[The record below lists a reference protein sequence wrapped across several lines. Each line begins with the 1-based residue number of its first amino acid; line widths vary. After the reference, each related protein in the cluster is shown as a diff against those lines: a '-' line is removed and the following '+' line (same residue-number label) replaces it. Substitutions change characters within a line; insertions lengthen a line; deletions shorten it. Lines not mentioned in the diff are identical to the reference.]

1 MAYQINKTSGAL
13 LVNLADGQI
22 DVSSTDI
29 TLIGKNYTGFGEA
42 INENFVKMLENFAN
56 SSAPT
61 NPLAGQIWW
70 DTSTLRLKVYT
81 GTNWTTGGG
90 PIVQPTQPTM
100 VAGDLWINND
110 QDQIYFFDGTGVPQL
125 AGPIYNSFQGRSGP
139 EVITVLD
146 NTGTSRTIVKYWVGG
161 TLVGLWSKISFTP
174 QNVDTIPS
182 FTGNVVKGF
191 NVVDSDF
198 VFAGTAQRTSALVDS
213 NNVARTAAQFLAS
226 DSDDATSGALT
237 VRNNNGLTIGLTDN
251 NVVKVTSEGVIN
263 ENQVSGQNY
272 TFRMTTSS
280 GKIDA
285 MTIDS
290 SNNRIGIY
298 NANPTQTLDVG
309 GNMRVA
315 GNLIVDGETTE
326 LDVQKLLVRDKSIEL
341 AKGDDSTL
349 LDDAGVDE
357 AGITVASSNG
367 NKEFLWRNATN
378 AWTSNVSLNLTGAS
392 SLKFNGVDII
402 TGSAGVG
409 ITSIGALTSANI
421 GSFSFTGGNNLTTTT
436 VDGSGNG
443 MNITAAGNI
452 NLVTAR
458 QIRNVSDPTADQDV
472 ATKAYVDSSINLEVL
487 ALALDVTG
495 LGTGGSVQ
503 QHTNIATILN
513 DIAPASTKQNG
524 TEARVHCSTTTGAT
538 ATLTGSALNTA
549 FNESTVL
556 VQQKDNGGNDDGSVS
571 VIQSATF
578 NDATG
583 NITSTVTRTLKLF
596 RVSSGSWGYVQ
607 DLTPGALV

>member
-472 ATKAYVDSSINLEVL
+472 ATKAYVDSSINLEVI

-524 TEARVHCSTTTGAT
+524 TEARIHCTTTTGAT

-607 DLTPGALV
+607 DLTPGALI

>member
-22 DVSSTDI
+22 DTVSTDI

-56 SSAPT
+56 ASSPS

-70 DTSTLRLKVYT
+70 DTSASRLKVYT
-81 GTNWTTGGG
+81 GTDWTTGGG
-90 PIVQPTQPTM
+90 PIVQPTQPGM
-100 VAGDLWINND
+100 VAGDMWINND
-110 QDQIYFFDGTGVPQL
+110 ANQLYFFDGTDLEL
-125 AGPIYNSFQGRSGP
+125 AGPIYNAFQGKSGP

-161 TLVGLWSKISFTP
+161 TFVGLWSKIAFTP

-182 FTGNVVKGF
+182 FVGDVVKGF
-191 NVVDSDF
+191 NTVDADF
-198 VFAGTAQRTSALVDS
+198 VFAGTAARTSALVDS
-213 NNVARTAAQFLAS
+213 NNISRTAAQFLAS

-237 VRNNNGLTIGLTDN
+237 VRNNLGLTVGLTDN
-251 NVVKVTSEGVIN
+251 NVVKVTAEGVVN
-263 ENQVSGQNY
+263 ENNVSNQNY
-272 TFRMTTSS
+272 IFRMTTSG
-280 GKIDA
+280 GKTDA

-290 SNNRIGIY
+290 GNSRIGIY
-298 NANPTQTLDVG
+298 NTTPSETLDVG

-315 GNLIVDGETTE
+315 GNLIVDGDTTE
-326 LDVQKLLVRDKSIEL
+326 LDIQKLLVRDKNIEL

-349 LDDAGVDE
+349 LDDVGVDE
-357 AGITVASSNG
+357 AGIIVASSNG
-367 NKEFLWRNATN
+367 NKELLWRNGTN

-409 ITSIGALTSANI
+409 LTSVGALTSANI
-421 GSFSFTGGNNLTTTT
+421 GSFSFTGGNNLSTTT

-458 QIRNVSDPTADQDV
+458 QIRNVSDPTAAQDV
-472 ATKAYVDSSINLEVL
+472 ATKAYVDSSIDLEVL

-495 LGTGGSVQ
+495 LGTAGTAQ
-503 QHTNIATILN
+503 QHTNIATIVN
-513 DIAPASTKQNG
+513 DIAPASTKRDG
-524 TEARVHCSTTTGAT
+524 TQARIHCTTTTGAT

-549 FNESTVL
+549 FNESTIL
-556 VQQKDNGGNDDGSVS
+556 VQQKDSSGNDDGSVS

-583 NITSTVTRTLKLF
+583 NITSTVARTLKLF
-596 RVSSGSWGYVQ
+596 RVTSGAWGYVQ

>member
-22 DVSSTDI
+22 DTISTDI

-42 INENFVKMLENFAN
+42 INENFVKMLENFAGTG
-56 SSAPT
+56 SPS

-70 DTSTLRLKVYT
+70 DTSNSRLKVYT
-81 GTNWTTGGG
+81 GTDWTTGGG

-100 VAGDLWINND
+100 VAGDMWIDND
-110 QDQIYFFDGTGVPQL
+110 ANQLYFFDGTDLEL
-125 AGPIYNSFQGRSGP
+125 AGPIYNAFQGKSGP

-161 TLVGLWSKISFTP
+161 TFVGLWSKIGFTP
-174 QNVDTIPS
+174 QNVDTIPGY
-182 FTGNVVKGF
+182 TGDVVKGF

-198 VFAGTAQRTSALVDS
+198 VFAGTATRTSALVDS
-213 NNVARTAAQFLAS
+213 NNISRTAAQFLAS

-251 NVVKVTSEGVIN
+251 NVVKVTAEGVVN

-272 TFRMTTSS
+272 TFRMTTST
-280 GKIDA
+280 GKTDA

-290 SNNRIGIY
+290 GNSRIGIF
-298 NANPTQTLDVG
+298 NTNPTQTLDVG

-315 GNLIVDGETTE
+315 GNLIVDGDTTE

-349 LDDAGVDE
+349 LDDSGVDE
-357 AGITVASSNG
+357 AGIIVASSNG
-367 NKEFLWRNATN
+367 NKELLWRNSTN
-378 AWTSNVSLNLTGAS
+378 AWTSNVSINLTGAS

-421 GSFSFTGGNNLTTTT
+421 GSFSFTGGNNLSTTT

-452 NLVTAR
+452 NLVTPR

-487 ALALDVTG
+487 SLALDVTG
-495 LGTGGSVQ
+495 LGGAGTAQ

-513 DIAPASTKQNG
+513 DISPAITKQNG
-524 TEARVHCSTTTGAT
+524 TEARIHCTTTTGAT

-556 VQQKDNGGNDDGSVS
+556 VQQKDNSGNDDGSVS

-596 RVSSGSWGYVQ
+596 RVTAGAWAYVQ
-607 DLTPGALV
+607 DLTPGTLI